1 MKTTLSSKGQIVLP
15 SAVRRKLGLVPGATL
30 DVALE
35 AGRIVLAP
43 ARERPRLPKL
53 GTDRSTGLPV
63 LEAPAHGPQLTTNQ
77 VKELLAD
84 FP

>member
-35 AGRIVLAP
+35 SGRIVLAP
-43 ARERPRLPKL
+43 ARERPRPPKF
-53 GTDRSTGLPV
+53 GTDGKTGLPV
-63 LEAPAHGPQLTTNQ
+63 LEAPAHGPRLTTSQ

>member
-15 SAVRRKLGLVPGATL
+15 STVRRKLGLVPGATL
-30 DVALE
+30 DVAVE

-43 ARERPRLPKL
+43 DRERPRPPKL
-53 GTDRSTGLPV
+53 GISRSTGLPV
-63 LEAPAHGPQLTTNQ
+63 LEAPARGPRLTTSQ